1 MADKKQRGLNIWIA
15 LLTFSA
21 GFTNAEMTVGRRFSV
36 SHHTGNL
43 SQFAIA
49 LSEGKPVLFLAAL
62 IFFFFL
68 GSTLAGV
75 LFYKK
80 VIGQS
85 RIYGFTSIIHGIAT
99 ILLGFFLPTNTL
111 FLFILFQSFALGIQ
125 NGILKNV
132 RHTTSRTTHMTGYL
146 TDAGVGLG
154 AFFRGDKRR
163 LFVFVILRCICCCL
177 QQVLFWVRFL
187 FVGWMFTR
195 LWPRAFSSYFRAWC
209 ISCRGILGGN
219 RKNACD

>member
-1 MADKKQRGLNIWIA
+1 MANKERLGLHIWIA

-43 SQFAIA
+43 SQFAIS

-68 GSTLAGV
+68 GSTLSGV

-85 RIYGFTSIIHGIAT
+85 RIYGFTSIVHGIAT
-99 ILLGFFLPTNTL
+99 ILLGFFLPANTL

-125 NGILKNV
+125 NGILRNV

-146 TDAGVGLG
+146 TDAGVALG
-154 AFFRGDKRR
+154 AFFRGDKKALVCFCYFAMHLL
-163 LFVFVILRCICCCL
+163 LFTTGA
-177 QQVLFWVRFL
+177 FW
-187 FVGWMFTR
+187 G
-195 LWPRAFSSYFRAWC
+195 AFSFRWLDVYAAMAAGFFQLFSGLVYFLSRYF
-209 ISCRGILGGN
+209 G
-219 RKNACD
+219 RKQAG

>member
-1 MADKKQRGLNIWIA
+1 MANKKRLGLHIWIA

-21 GFTNAEMTVGRRFSV
+21 GFTNAEMTVGRHFSV

-43 SQFAIA
+43 SQFAIS
-49 LSEGKPVLFLAAL
+49 LSLGKPVLFLAAL

-80 VIGQS
+80 IIGQS
-85 RIYGFTSIIHGIAT
+85 RIYGFTSIVHGITT
-99 ILLGFFLPTNTL
+99 ILLGLFLPANTL

-146 TDAGVGLG
+146 TDAGVALG
-154 AFFRGDKRR
+154 TFFRGDKKALDCFCYFVLHLL
-163 LFVFVILRCICCCL
+163 LFTTGA
-177 QQVLFWVRFL
+177 FL
-187 FVGWMFTR
+187 G
-195 LWPRAFSSYFRAWC
+195 AFSFRWLDVYAAVAAGMIQLFSGLVYFM
-209 ISCRGILGGN
+209 SGDFG
-219 RKNACD
+219 RKSKECM

>member
-1 MADKKQRGLNIWIA
+1 MANKKRLGLHIWIA

-43 SQFAIA
+43 SQFAIS

-68 GSTLAGV
+68 GSTLSGV

-85 RIYGFTSIIHGIAT
+85 RIYGFTSIVHGIAT
-99 ILLGFFLPTNTL
+99 ILLGFFLPTNTF

-125 NGILKNV
+125 NGILRNV

-146 TDAGVGLG
+146 TDAGVALG
-154 AFFRGDKRR
+154 AFFRGDKKALVCFCYFALHLL
-163 LFVFVILRCICCCL
+163 LFTTGA
-177 QQVLFWVRFL
+177 FL
-187 FVGWMFTR
+187 G
-195 LWPRAFSSYFRAWC
+195 AFSFRWLDVYAAMAAGMIQLFSGLVYFMSRYFG
-209 ISCRGILGGN
+209 S
-219 RKNACD
+219 RKQDNHG